1 MLHVPGLTAPI
12 LVELQGDAVAA
23 QVESGLMQS
32 SELERTQVGGEVGAT
47 QVSKTGPQAA
57 PHQSMIIFIL
67 TALAVFFC
75 DCIIEKK
82 HLLALPHR
90 NSRSAYVPHAIAH

>member
-1 MLHVPGLTAPI
+1 VLHVPGLTAPI

-57 PHQSMIIFIL
+57 PHHINRYIPSVIL
-67 TALAVFFC
+67 TALALFFR
-75 DCIIEKK
+75 DCIRKI
-82 HLLALPHR
+82 
-90 NSRSAYVPHAIAH
+90 